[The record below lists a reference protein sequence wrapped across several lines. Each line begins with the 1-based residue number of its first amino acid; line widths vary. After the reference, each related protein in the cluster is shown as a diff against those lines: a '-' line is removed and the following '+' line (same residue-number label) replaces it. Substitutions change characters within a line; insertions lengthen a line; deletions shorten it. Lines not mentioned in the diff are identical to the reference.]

1 MKSYRK
7 HPTEDASLIKNAP
20 NLKPPFPTASYK
32 KGKAPL
38 IEDTLLCWNTLHTV

>member
-1 MKSYRK
+1 MKSYCK
-7 HPTEDASLIKNAP
+7 HPAEDASLLKDTP

-38 IEDTLLCWNTLHTV
+38 IEDTLLGWNTL